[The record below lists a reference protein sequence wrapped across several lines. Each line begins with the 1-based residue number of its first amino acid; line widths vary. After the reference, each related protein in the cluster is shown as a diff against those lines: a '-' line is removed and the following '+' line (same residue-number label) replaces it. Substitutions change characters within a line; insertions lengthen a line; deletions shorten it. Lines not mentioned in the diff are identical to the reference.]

1 MGRAEICMQAV
12 HSSSKLLQESTS
24 HVKNKQVNEQKE
36 NWKKKQPVTTKNLLN
51 FHF

>member
-36 NWKKKQPVTTKNLLN
+36 NWKKNNL
-51 FHF
+51 